1 VANSGIKGQF
11 SMFRGAS
18 TLNMDS
24 KGRVAFPTRYRE
36 EIASADRNS
45 LVMTVNNTRERCL
58 WLFTVAEWERVEQ
71 KVVDLPSFNGQAQSL
86 KRLLIGYATD
96 CEMDASGRIRI
107 STPLIEFAGLNK
119 RVVMIGQGNKFEL
132 WDEDLWKAK
141 CNEWLKDSAD
151 ESPLSDHLANLSL

>member
-1 VANSGIKGQF
+1 
-11 SMFRGAS
+11 MFRGAS

-36 EIASADRNS
+36 EVASAERQG

-58 WLFTVAEWERVEQ
+58 WLFTIEEWERVE
-71 KVVDLPSFNGQAQSL
+71 KKIVDLPSFTGQAQFL

-107 STPLIEFAGLNK
+107 STPLIEFAGLSK
-119 RVVMIGQGNKFEL
+119 KVVMIGQGNKFEL

-141 CNEWLKDSAD
+141 CNEWLQEPTD
-151 ESPLSDHLANLSL
+151 EGPVSDQIANLSL